1 VIQLSVSNDAA
12 WTVTETIIC
21 SGQIPRSVGAAAQ
34 AVLRVRGE
42 PREVR
47 RILERSHVPMVMVDA
62 RRRYVEANRP
72 ARLALRFSLNE
83 MRAFAIDDLTPPDL
97 DRDMEQAWA
106 WLLDTGCVVGR
117 YQVAGRG
124 GCRLDIVYCSLA
136 DVIPGL
142 HLIAFAPADWPEYEL
157 EEVEDDHPEGSAPL
171 TPRELEVVA
180 LAAEGHS
187 GPELA
192 EELVLSPATVNTHF
206 KNIYR
211 KLDVRTR
218 AAAVAKAMRLGV
230 ID

>member
-1 VIQLSVSNDAA
+1 M
-12 WTVTETIIC
+12 TEATIVLEHV
-21 SGQIPRSVGAAAQ
+21 PRSVGAAAE
-34 AVLRVRGE
+34 AVLRASGE
-42 PREVR
+42 ACEIK

-62 RRRYVEANRP
+62 KRRYVEANRP
-72 ARLALRFSLNE
+72 ARLAFRFSLNE
-83 MRAFAIDDLTPPDL
+83 MRTFAIDDLTPPHL
-97 DRDMEQAWA
+97 DRDLEQAWA

-117 YQVAGRG
+117 FQVAGRDG
-124 GCRLDIVYCSLA
+124 SSLDIVYCSLA
-136 DVIPGL
+136 DVVPGL
-142 HLIAFAPADWPEYEL
+142 HLVAFAPADWPEHEL
-157 EEVEDDHPEGSAPL
+157 DPVKDAHPGASAAL

-192 EELVLSPATVNTHF
+192 QELVLSPATVNTHF
-206 KNIYR
+206 KNIYK